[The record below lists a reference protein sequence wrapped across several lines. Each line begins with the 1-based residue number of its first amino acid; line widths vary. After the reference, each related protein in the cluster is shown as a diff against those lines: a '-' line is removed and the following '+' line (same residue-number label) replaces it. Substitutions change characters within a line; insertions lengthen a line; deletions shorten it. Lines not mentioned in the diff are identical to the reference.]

1 MTYYDISGDDDE
13 DMDSGWVEIAGDDE
27 IEDLLAISG
36 AEALIGAAR
45 RRSPRGMAAGRR
57 SLSRNQLTQLA
68 HNKALLQTRGPTKAR
83 YFPMG
88 VPATTI
94 AAGAAATIPVQPQVP
109 FRPQR
114 FVVPSDIA
122 GSFTIGDI
130 RVGKNSQFVTADAV
144 PARAFQ
150 EDATSGIEF
159 GFDTA
164 QVSQVISVVA
174 NNISLAQQVFRA
186 VFLGAAVE

>member
-1 MTYYDISGDDDE
+1 MYYDIGAEDDL
-13 DMDSGWVEIAGDDE
+13 DMDSGWLEIAGDDE
-27 IEDLLAISG
+27 IEDLLAVSG
-36 AEALIGAAR
+36 AEALIGAK
-45 RRSPRGMAAGRR
+45 GRR
-57 SLSRNQLTQLA
+57 KKLARNQLAQLA

-83 YFPMG
+83 YFPLG

-150 EDATSGIEF
+150 EDASSGIEF

>member
-1 MTYYDISGDDDE
+1 MSYYDIAGNDDDDD
-13 DMDSGWVEIAGDDE
+13 DMESGWLEIAGDDE
-27 IEDLLAISG
+27 IEDLLAVSG
-36 AEALIGAAR
+36 AEALIGAKR
-45 RRSPRGMAAGRR
+45 RRNKRK
-57 SLSRNQLTQLA
+57 QLGAVRAQLA
-68 HNKALLQTRGPTKAR
+68 HNKALLQTRGPSKAR

-130 RVGKNSQFVTADAV
+130 RIGKNSQFVTADAV

>member
-1 MTYYDISGDDDE
+1 MLRRSEVYYDISGQEALVGDE
-13 DMDSGWVEIAGDDE
+13 DMESGWLEIAGDDE
-27 IEDLLAISG
+27 VENLLAVSG
-36 AEALIGAAR
+36 APRRKLSRSAAM
-45 RRSPRGMAAGRR
+45 GMAR
-57 SLSRNQLTQLA
+57 
-68 HNKALLQTRGPTKAR
+68 NKALLQTRGPTKAR
-83 YFPMG
+83 YYPLG

-94 AAGAAATIPVQPQVP
+94 AAGAAAAITVRPQVP
-109 FRPQR
+109 YRVQR

-130 RVGKNSQFVTADAV
+130 RIGKNSQFCSADAI

-150 EDATSGIEF
+150 EDAASGIEF

-164 QVSQVISVVA
+164 QVSQDISITV

-186 VFLGAAVE
+186 VFFGAAVE

>member
-1 MTYYDISGDDDE
+1 MYYDIGAEDDL
-13 DMDSGWVEIAGDDE
+13 DMDSGWLEIAGDE
-27 IEDLLAISG
+27 IEDMLAVSG
-36 AEALIGAAR
+36 AEALIGAKAR
-45 RRSPRGMAAGRR
+45 RKRLG
-57 SLSRNQLTQLA
+57 RNQLAALA

-83 YFPMG
+83 YFPLG

-150 EDATSGIEF
+150 EDAASGIEF

>member
-1 MTYYDISGDDDE
+1 MYYDIGAQGALIGDDD
-13 DMDSGWVEIAGDDE
+13 DDLIGDYMEIAGEDDE
-27 IEDLLAISG
+27 VSALLDVG
-36 AEALIGAAR
+36 AR
-45 RRSPRGMAAGRR
+45 RRRPSRAAMA
-57 SLSRNQLTQLA
+57 LA
-68 HNKALLQTRGPTKAR
+68 HNKALLKTRGPTKAR
-83 YFPMG
+83 YYPLG

-94 AAGAAATIPVQPQVP
+94 AAGAAATITVRPQVP

-114 FVVPSDIA
+114 FIVPSDIA

-150 EDATSGIEF
+150 EDAASGVEF

-164 QVSQVISVVA
+164 QVSQDISIVA
-174 NNISLAQQVFRA
+174 NNISAAQQVFRA
-186 VFLGAAVE
+186 IFFGQAVE

>member
-1 MTYYDISGDDDE
+1 MYYDIGAEDDDL
-13 DMDSGWVEIAGDDE
+13 DMDSGWLEIAGDDE
-27 IEDLLAISG
+27 IEDLLAVSG
-36 AEALIGAAR
+36 AEALIGAKKRAR
-45 RRSPRGMAAGRR
+45 KRLA
-57 SLSRNQLTQLA
+57 RNQLTQLA

-83 YFPMG
+83 YFPLG

-150 EDATSGIEF
+150 EDASSGIEF

>member
-1 MTYYDISGDDDE
+1 MYYDIGEEDE
-13 DMDSGWVEIAGDDE
+13 LWTDIAGEDE
-27 IEDLLAISG
+27 IEDLLAVSG
-36 AEALIGAAR
+36 AEALIGAKR
-45 RRSPRGMAAGRR
+45 RKQ
-57 SLSRNQLTQLA
+57 LSRNAALGMVR
-68 HNKALLQTRGPTKAR
+68 NKAMIQTRGPTKAR
-83 YFPMG
+83 YFPLG

-150 EDATSGIEF
+150 EDASSGIEF

>member
-1 MTYYDISGDDDE
+1 MYYDIGAEDDL
-13 DMDSGWVEIAGDDE
+13 DMDSGWLDIAGDDE
-27 IEDLLAISG
+27 VEDLLAVSG
-36 AEALIGAAR
+36 AEALVGARGKR
-45 RRSPRGMAAGRR
+45 RPRI
-57 SLSRNQLTQLA
+57 SRQALALA

-83 YFPMG
+83 YFPLG
-88 VPATTI
+88 IPATTI
-94 AAGAAATIPVQPQVP
+94 AAGAAATINVQPQVP
-109 FRPQR
+109 YRPQR
-114 FVVPSDIA
+114 LIVPSDIA

-164 QVSQVISVVA
+164 QVSQVIAVVA
-174 NNISLAQQVFRA
+174 NNISLAQQVFRG
-186 VFLGAAVE
+186 VFMGAAVE